1 MNNTTGYFA
10 VKHMPIGDMTMIAA
24 SSTFFA
30 CIYARIFLK
39 EPIQKLNL
47 LNIGFV
53 LVGILLIAKP
63 PFIFGGDDEDLYAKD
78 HLAVYAVTI
87 LTIQSIFLYPNV
99 FIALRA
105 LKGKSNDINVKLYI
119 SPFNKA
125 A

>member
-1 MNNTTGYFA
+1 MGYFA

-39 EPIQKLNL
+39 EPIKILNL

-53 LVGILLIAKP
+53 IIGILLIAKP
-63 PFIFGGDDEDLYAKD
+63 PFIFGGGQNDIYAKD
-78 HLAVYAVTI
+78 ELAIYAVTI
-87 LTIQSIFLYPNV
+87 LTAQSVFLYPNV

-105 LKGKSNDINVKLYI
+105 LNGKWLKSSKVV
-119 SPFNKA
+119 FNQKIT
-125 A
+125 

>member
-1 MNNTTGYFA
+1 MTGYFA

-39 EPIQKLNL
+39 EPINKLNL

-53 LVGILLIAKP
+53 LCGVMLIAKP
-63 PFIFGGDDEDLYAKD
+63 PFIFGGNENDIYSKDDLAIYA
-78 HLAVYAVTI
+78 I
-87 LTIQSIFLYPNV
+87 SIFTVQNLFFYPNI

-105 LKGKSNDINVKLYI
+105 LKGKKFRLT
-119 SPFNKA
+119 
-125 A
+125 